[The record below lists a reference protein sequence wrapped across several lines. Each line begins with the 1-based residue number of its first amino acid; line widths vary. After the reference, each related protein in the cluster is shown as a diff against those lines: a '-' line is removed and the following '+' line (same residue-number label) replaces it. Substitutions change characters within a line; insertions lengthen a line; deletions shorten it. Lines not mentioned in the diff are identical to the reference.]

1 MSIRLALAGNPNSG
15 KTTMFNDLTG
25 ATQYV
30 GNWPGVTVEKKEGR
44 YKADKEVQITDLP
57 GIYSLSPYTLEEVIT
72 RDFLVGERPDAIV
85 NLVDASNIERN
96 LYLTTQ
102 LLEMGVP
109 VVIALNMMDIV
120 KKRGDTIDAGKLSS
134 ALGVPVVETTAL
146 KGRGTGELMEAAK
159 KAAASGA
166 VPAVH
171 QFSDV
176 IENALSQITD
186 MICDVTEEEHRRW
199 FAVKLFE
206 RDEKV
211 LARFHFSEGTRD
223 KLEKI
228 ITAVEDELDD
238 DAESIITDARYQYI
252 TGVVRTCV
260 QKKKRS
266 MTVSDKI
273 DRIVTNRILALP
285 IFALVMCIVY
295 YVSVTS
301 VGAILT
307 DWANDGVFGE
317 GWHLAMYGAGAY
329 EQASAEY
336 ETQTVYRDAWLEAAE
351 AGGVDVLAIT
361 EQLQAEEPDAQAIV
375 EAAAALSADPAA
387 AGIVGTAVFEDEET
401 GAVTEQAVDFG
412 MFETAVAT
420 EQPDPANYGIWV
432 PGIPVLLGGAL
443 EGLGIADWLY
453 SLIMDGI
460 VAGVGAV
467 LGFVPQILVL
477 FIFLAILEDCGYM
490 ARVAFIMDRIFRKF
504 GLSGKSFIP
513 MLIGSGCGIPGVMA
527 SRTIEQERDRRM
539 TIMTTTFIPCGAKL
553 PIIALIAGA
562 LFDNAGWIAFSAYLI
577 GVLAIILSGIML
589 KKFKVF
595 AGEPAPFVMELP
607 AYHIPTLVNVL
618 RSMWERGWSFIKK
631 AGTVILL
638 STIVLW
644 FLLGYGWE
652 NGTFGAVENINNC
665 IMASIGSAIAPIFA
679 PLGFGSWEMVVATVT
694 GWIAKENVVAT
705 FGQIFGFAEVA
716 ENGTEI
722 WSNLAA
728 AFTAVGAY
736 SFMCFNLLCAPCF
749 AAMGA
754 IKREMNNWRWTCFA
768 IGYMMVFAYGVSL
781 MVYQFGGLITGELS
795 FGIGTVAAIVVLA
808 LMLFLLLRKPA
819 KVNADAN
826 LHRMSVQANS

>member
-1 MSIRLALAGNPNSG
+1 MSIRLALAGNPNCG

-44 YKADKEVQITDLP
+44 YRAAKEICITDLP
-57 GIYSLSPYTLEEVIT
+57 RIYSLSPYTLEEVIT
-72 RDFLVGERPDAIV
+72 RDFLVNEKPDAIV

-102 LLEMGVP
+102 LLEMGIP

-120 KKRGDTIDAGKLSS
+120 QKRGDTIDSKKLSS
-134 ALGVPVVETTAL
+134 MLGVPVVETSAL
-146 KGRGTGELMEAAK
+146 KGKGTKELMEAAK
-159 KAAASGA
+159 KAAASA
-166 VPAVH
+166 VRPPKHA
-171 QFSDV
+171 FSDV
-176 IENALSQITD
+176 IENALGQITEL
-186 MICDVTEEEHRRW
+186 IRDVTEEEQRRW

-211 LARFHFSEGTRD
+211 LARFHFGQDVRD

-228 ITAVEDELDD
+228 ITTVEEELDD

-252 TGVVRTCV
+252 TEVVKPCV
-260 QKKKRS
+260 KKKKVG

-273 DRIVTNRILALP
+273 DRIVTHRILALP
-285 IFALVMCIVY
+285 IFALVMFVVY

-301 VGAILT
+301 VGTILT
-307 DWANDGVFGE
+307 DWANDGVFGD
-317 GWHLAMYGAGAY
+317 GWYPLGIGRAAYDEATAAY
-329 EQASAEY
+329 EDDVAR
-336 ETQTVYRDAWLEAAE
+336 RDAWLEAAASE
-351 AGGVDVLAIT
+351 GIDVNAVT
-361 EQLQAEEPDAQAIV
+361 AQLEAEEPDTAAIEQAG
-375 EAAAALSADPAA
+375 AALAADPAA
-387 AGIVGTAVFEDEET
+387 AGVVGTVEFEDEET
-401 GAVTEQAVDFG
+401 GAVTTEEVDFAT
-412 MFETAVAT
+412 FEGTLAA
-420 EQPDPANYGIWV
+420 EAPAPEDYGFWI
-432 PGIPVLLGGAL
+432 PGIPVLLDNVLG
-443 EGLGIADWLY
+443 GLGIADWLY

-504 GLSGKSFIP
+504 RLSGKSFIP
-513 MLIGSGCGIPGVMA
+513 MLIGTGCGVPGVMA
-527 SRTIEQERDRRM
+527 SRTIEQERGRRM
-539 TIMTTTFIPCGAKL
+539 TIMTTTFIPCGARL
-553 PIIALIAGA
+553 ASIALIAGA
-562 LFDNAGWIAFSAYLI
+562 IFGNAGWVAFSAYVI
-577 GVLAIILSGIML
+577 GVLAIIVSGVML
-589 KKFKVF
+589 KKFKMF

-607 AYHIPTLVNVL
+607 AYHAPTAGNVL
-618 RSMWERGWSFIKK
+618 RSMWGRGWSFIKK
-631 AGTVILL
+631 AGTIILL

-652 NGTFGAVENINNC
+652 NGTFGAVENIDNC
-665 IMASIGSAIAPIFA
+665 IMASIGNVIAPIFA
-679 PLGFGSWEMVVATVT
+679 PLGFGNWETVVATVT

-716 ENGTEI
+716 EDGVEI

-728 AFTAVGAY
+728 SFTAVSAY

-768 IGYMMVFAYGVSL
+768 IGYMMVFAYAVSL
-781 MVYQFGGLITGELS
+781 MVYQFGGLVTGEVS
-795 FGIGTVAAIVVLA
+795 FGIGTVAAILVLA
-808 LMLFLLLRKPA
+808 LMIYLLVRKPSQADEGADLRK
-819 KVNADAN
+819 
-826 LHRMSVQANS
+826 MSVQANS